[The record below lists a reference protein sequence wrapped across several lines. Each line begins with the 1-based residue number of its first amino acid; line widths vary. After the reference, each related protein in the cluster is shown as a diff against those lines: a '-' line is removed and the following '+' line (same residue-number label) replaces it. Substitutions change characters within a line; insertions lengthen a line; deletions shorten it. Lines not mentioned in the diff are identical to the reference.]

1 MNATAERI
9 PLLIPPTG
17 TESPAGDPVVCR
29 AMTHRGLVRL
39 HNEDSFCVET
49 KENCHLFAV
58 ADGLGGHRGGSI
70 ASEMAIDTIKNE
82 FEKWNGKGKEKF
94 AVKAINNAN
103 MEVFNTSQSHPELFN
118 MQTTATAVVLEK
130 DSLAIAHVG
139 DCRLYRVRNGRAAIL
154 TKDHSQAAELLR
166 LHLIS
171 EKDAPQHPGRHQL
184 TRSVGSSPFLRV
196 DLVKEK
202 TNHGDTFALA
212 SDGLW
217 SELDPLDIRDAL
229 LDDNIEKSLEQ
240 LVAMVLKAGAPDNL
254 TAVIF
259 RVR

>member
-1 MNATAERI
+1 
-9 PLLIPPTG
+9 
-17 TESPAGDPVVCR
+17 
-29 AMTHRGLVRL
+29 
-39 HNEDSFCVET
+39 
-49 KENCHLFAV
+49 
-58 ADGLGGHRGGSI
+58 
-70 ASEMAIDTIKNE
+70 
-82 FEKWNGKGKEKF
+82 
-94 AVKAINNAN
+94 
-103 MEVFNTSQSHPELFN
+103 
-118 MQTTATAVVLEK
+118 
-130 DSLAIAHVG
+130 
-139 DCRLYRVRNGRAAIL
+139 
-154 TKDHSQAAELLR
+154 

-196 DLVKEK
+196 DLIKEK
-202 TNHGDTFALA
+202 TNHGDTFVLA

-259 RVR
+259 RTG